1 MTHAHPHP
9 RRRLR
14 AVACLLALSTV
25 VAASQVLGEH
35 TGAAAPTP
43 EPDQR
48 QAAAPPLTRDT
59 FADPPNEVR
68 PKYRWWQPLAF
79 TDDRQLTAELEQLR
93 QVGAGGAEVSLQRSN
108 GPGHYEAEHLST
120 YGWGTPLWA
129 DKVETMLSAAN
140 ANGLSLDLS
149 IGPRWPATV
158 PTVSDVN
165 DPRAA
170 QKLVF
175 SHEFHPGGTTRSGPL
190 PTNYDTA
197 PPRGARMTLVAALVA
212 KCEDPGCA
220 SQPSRRLLDR
230 SSVVDVTAR
239 VDAGGE
245 LSLDLP
251 GDADSTYALIAF
263 YQTPNGHTLSGYT
276 ATVDNYSLDTLSE
289 AGARAST
296 DFYDDAILTPAVRS
310 LLDEMGTAE
319 LFEDSLEL
327 GGQKW
332 RTGFVDEWTTRRGY
346 SPIDVLPA
354 LAGAGAQ
361 GGLPGRFPG
370 EPFFDFAGGMGDR
383 VRHDYRQTLSDLYID
398 NRLDVL
404 RDWAHERD
412 LKTRV
417 QPYGEAIDSSEAAGH
432 VDVPEGESLAFG
444 RNDSAHSNVQNY
456 KVVASGA
463 HLSGAPVVSDECC
476 AFRGHVWG
484 ATVGEATDRSN
495 LQAVYRGYAG
505 GVNQIVWHGF
515 PYLSRGLAG
524 HGEQTLWPGMSYG
537 GNDSYS
543 AAFGAKGDPSWAD
556 YRQVNDHL
564 ARMQLV
570 LRQGKPAFDLAVY
583 RHDLGLGL
591 TGLTAD
597 TLIPSSSALAAAGY
611 TYEYVSPAQLRD
623 DDARVRDGVLFPDA
637 SAYHALLLND
647 QTTMPLDT
655 AHSILRFVRRGLPV
669 VILGDLPTTTPGYR
683 PDQDVRLRAV
693 IAELVRQ
700 PGVTRVDDE
709 SEVPGALERAGVAAA
724 AAHATPSDAILDVR
738 RRADGVDYYYLFN
751 QHSTATSQTVTLAGQ
766 GTPYRLD
773 TWTGEITPI
782 ADYREGP
789 GTVTVPVRLAGHDA
803 EVVAVTPR
811 QDATFGGAAPRN
823 QGPEASAA
831 YSGPAPEPLRLTDW
845 SLSVDSWTPGP
856 SGLPGDTAHM
866 AIGPVEVAATAD
878 GALPAW
884 SELGPDLADVSGIG
898 TYSAE
903 FRLDAGW
910 DGVTGARLD
919 LGTVVD
925 TVRVSVNGRELP
937 PVDQMDLRHID
948 IGDRLRPGVN
958 TITVRVASTLLNA
971 VRIAPGVDTGDRD
984 RMRYGLLG
992 PVTIEPYAATA
1003 PVLTLEA
1010 QQRSLPVAD
1019 GGYNE
1024 AELLVTNASDRPVSA
1039 TLTATGADG
1048 IAATAA
1054 AATSIPAG
1062 GSVTVP
1068 VAVRN
1073 TGLASGTSTLAVTAR
1088 AGNGLEATENL
1099 TLTHSANLALNAQL
1113 TRFPRILPETTTA
1126 QDRFPEHLA
1135 VDGSTAS
1142 YYASW
1147 GKTAG
1152 LGPTEANPSTFG
1164 LDFGAPVTFSSVT
1177 VAGRADGATHLGP
1190 RDYTID
1196 VSDDGVSWRTVAVPD
1211 HPAAGGT
1218 TSFAPVTAR
1227 YLRLRITDTWD
1238 PIRPARNVQ
1247 ISELTVAR

>member
-1 MTHAHPHP
+1 MTATP
-9 RRRLR
+9 
-14 AVACLLALSTV
+14 AVSPEG
-25 VAASQVLGEH
+25 SP
-35 TGAAAPTP
+35 AAAPL
-43 EPDQR
+43 
-48 QAAAPPLTRDT
+48 LTQDT

-79 TDDRQLTAELEQLR
+79 TDDQQLIAELEQLKEI
-93 QVGAGGAEVSLQRSN
+93 GAGGAEVSLQRSN
-108 GPGHYEAEHLST
+108 GPGHYDNPHLST
-120 YGWGTPLWA
+120 YGWGTELWA
-129 DKVETMLSAAN
+129 DKVETMLSAAQ

-149 IGPRWPATV
+149 IGPRWPTTV

-175 SHEFHPGGTTRSGPL
+175 SHEFLVGGASRSGPL

-197 PPRGARMTLVAALVA
+197 PPDGGHTTLVAALVA
-212 KCEDPGCA
+212 RCEDPDCA

-230 SSVVDVTAR
+230 SSVVDVTAQ
-239 VDAGGE
+239 VDAAGN
-245 LSLDLP
+245 LSIDVA
-251 GDADSTYALIAF
+251 GDTESTFVLMAF
-263 YQTPNGHTLSGYT
+263 YQTPNGHLLSGYT

-296 DFYDDAILTPAVRS
+296 DFYDDAILTPDVRS
-310 LLDEMGTAE
+310 LLDEMGTTE

-332 RTGFVDEWTTRRGY
+332 TTDFVEEWTTRRGY
-346 SPIDVLPA
+346 APIGLLPA

-370 EPFFDFAGGMGDR
+370 EPFFDFAGGVGDR

-398 NRLDVL
+398 HRLDVL
-404 RDWAHERD
+404 REWAHGHQM
-412 LKTRV
+412 KTRV
-417 QPYGEAIDSSEAAGH
+417 QPYGEAIDTSEAAGH

-456 KVVASGA
+456 KVIASGA

-476 AFRGHVWG
+476 AFRGHIWG
-484 ATVGEATDRSN
+484 ATVGEATDQSN
-495 LQAVYRGYAG
+495 LQAVYRGFAG

-515 PYLSRGLAG
+515 PYLSRGVAG
-524 HGEQTLWPGMSYG
+524 HGPQTLWPGMSYG
-537 GNDSYS
+537 GNASYS

-564 ARMQLV
+564 ARMHLV

-591 TGLTAD
+591 TGMSGT

-623 DDARVRDGVLFPDA
+623 EGAKVRNGVLFPDA

-655 AHSILRFVRRGLPV
+655 AHDLLRYVRRGLPV
-669 VILGDLPTTTPGYR
+669 VILGDLPRTTPGYR

-700 PGVTRVDDE
+700 PGVIRVDDE
-709 SEVPGALERAGVAAA
+709 SAVPAALERAGVSAA
-724 AAHATPSDAILDVR
+724 AAHTTPSDAILDVR
-738 RRADGVDYYYLFN
+738 RRAEGVDYYYLFN
-751 QHSTATSQTVTLAGQ
+751 QHSTATAQTVTLTGE

-782 ADYREGP
+782 SDYRRGQ
-789 GTVTVPVRLAGHDA
+789 GTVTVDVRLAGHDA
-803 EVVAVTPR
+803 EIIAVTPR
-811 QDATFGGAAPRN
+811 RDATFRGVTPRDEAPAA
-823 QGPEASAA
+823 A
-831 YSGPAPEPLRLTDW
+831 SGPAPQPLRLTDW

-856 SGLPGDTAHM
+856 SGLPGDTAHT
-866 AIGPVEVAATAD
+866 AIGPVDVTAAED
-878 GALPAW
+878 GALPPW
-884 SELGPDLADVSGIG
+884 SDLGPDLADVAGIG
-898 TYSAE
+898 TYTAE
-903 FRLDAGW
+903 FRLDPDW
-910 DGVTGARLD
+910 ESVTGAYLD
-919 LGTVVD
+919 LGTAVD

-937 PVDQMDLRHID
+937 PVNQMDPGHVD
-948 IGDRLRPGVN
+948 IGDRLRPGDN

-971 VRIAPGVDTGDRD
+971 VRVAPGTETGDRE
-984 RMRYGLLG
+984 RMDYGLLG
-992 PVTIEPYAATA
+992 PVIITPYAATA
-1003 PVLTLEA
+1003 PVLTVEA

-1024 AELLVTNASDRPVSA
+1024 AEMLVTNASGRPVSA

-1048 IAATAA
+1048 VTATAPGV
-1054 AATSIPAG
+1054 ATSIPAG

-1073 TGLASGTSTLAVTAR
+1073 AGLESGTSTLAVTAR
-1088 AGNGLEATENL
+1088 ADDGLEATANL
-1099 TLTHSANLALNAQL
+1099 TLTHSTNLALNTQL
-1113 TRFPRILPETTTA
+1113 TRYPRIMPETTTA

-1135 VDGSTAS
+1135 VDGSPTS

-1152 LGPTEANPSTFG
+1152 LGPTPESPSTFG
-1164 LDFGAPVTFSSVT
+1164 LDFGAPVTFSTVT
-1177 VAGRADGATHLGP
+1177 VAGRADGASQLGP
-1190 RDYTID
+1190 RDYTIE
-1196 VSDDGVSWRTVAVPD
+1196 VSGDGVSWQSVAVAD

-1218 TSFAPVTAR
+1218 TTFAPVAAR

-1238 PIRPARNVQ
+1238 PVRPARNVQ
-1247 ISELTVAR
+1247 ISELVVTE